1 MQIKIFARRRGASD
15 GLPAAVRSLNM
26 IKLTKRVGGIAP
38 SMTLAMS
45 AKSAEMKA
53 AGEKVINFGVGEPDF
68 NTPANIIQAAKDAMD
83 KGYTKYVAAAGLP
96 ALKKAVCEKFKRDN
110 GLDYKPSQIV
120 ICNGGKHAIFNAV
133 AAVVEEGDEVI
144 IPSPYWLTYPEVVR
158 FFGAVPRYVATTRE
172 NGFKMTAEQLEEA
185 ITPKTAMLI
194 FNSPCNPTG
203 AVYSEDEIKAI
214 AAVCERHNLCVL
226 SDEMYEKLVYDGLS
240 HYSIAQVSPRMKELT
255 IIVNGASKSYAMTGW
270 RLGYL
275 AAAEHVAKAIG
286 SFQSHATSN
295 VNTITQYAGLAAL
308 EGDQQPM
315 YDMVEAFAA
324 RREKMMEILEGY
336 RGVGLDYVR
345 PEGAFYVM
353 LVVDKF
359 YGRSN
364 SRKKIEGSMDF
375 AMELLADEKVA
386 ATPGVCFGDDECI
399 RLSYA
404 LSLEEMEEGLERIK
418 RFCLSLK

>member
-1 MQIKIFARRRGASD
+1 
-15 GLPAAVRSLNM
+15 M
-26 IKLTKRVGGIAP
+26 IKLTQRVSGIAP

-68 NTPANIIQAAKDAMD
+68 DTPKNIVEAAKEAMD

-96 ALKKAVCEKFKRDN
+96 ALKKAVCAKLLRDN
-110 GLDYKPSQIV
+110 ALEYEPSQIV
-120 ICNGGKHAIFNAV
+120 ISNGGKHAILNAV

-158 FFGAVPRYVATTRE
+158 FFGGVPRYVETSRE
-172 NGFKMTAEQLEEA
+172 NGFKLTPEQLEEA
-185 ITPKTAMLI
+185 ITPKTSMLI

-203 AVYSEDEIKAI
+203 AVYSEEEIRAL
-214 AAVCERHNLCVL
+214 AEVCVRHGLCVL

-240 HYSIAQVSPRMKELT
+240 HFSIAQASPEMKELT
-255 IIVNGASKSYAMTGW
+255 IIVNGVSKSYAMTGW

-275 AAAEHVAKAIG
+275 AAPAHVAKAIG

-295 VNTITQYAGLAAL
+295 VNTITQYAAL
-308 EGDQQPM
+308 EALRGDQQTVA
-315 YDMVEAFAA
+315 DMCAAFAE
-324 RREKMMEILEGY
+324 RRLKMMEVLDGY
-336 RGVGLDYVR
+336 KDIGLDYVK

-353 LVVDKF
+353 LIVDKF
-359 YGRSN
+359 YG
-364 SRKKIEGSMDF
+364 KKSGGKMICGSMGF
-375 AMELLADEKVA
+375 AMQLLSEQKVA
-386 ATPGVCFGDDECI
+386 ATPGVCFGDDSCI

-404 LSLEEMEEGLERIK
+404 LSMEEMVEGLGRI
-418 RFCLSLK
+418 REFCLSLK

>member
-1 MQIKIFARRRGASD
+1 
-15 GLPAAVRSLNM
+15 M
-26 IKLTKRVGGIAP
+26 IKLTKRVSEISP

-68 NTPANIIQAAKDAMD
+68 ITPEHIIQAAKDAMD
-83 KGYTKYVAAAGLP
+83 AGYTKYVAAAGLP
-96 ALKKAVCEKFKRDN
+96 ALKKAVCKKFVREN
-110 GLDYKPSQIV
+110 GLEYDPSQIV
-120 ICNGGKHAIFNAV
+120 ISNGGKHAILNAV

-158 FFGAVPRYVATTRE
+158 FFGGVPVYVPTTRE
-172 NGFKMTAEQLEEA
+172 NGFKMTAEQLEAA

-203 AVYSEDEIKAI
+203 AVYSEEEIKAI
-214 AAVCERHNLCVL
+214 AAVCEKHELCVL
-226 SDEMYEKLVYDGLS
+226 SDEMYEKLIYDGLK
-240 HYSIAQVSPRMKELT
+240 HYSIAQVSPKMKELT
-255 IIVNGASKSYAMTGW
+255 ILVNGVSKSYAMTGW

-275 AAAEHVAKAIG
+275 AASAPVAKAIG

-295 VNTITQYAGLAAL
+295 VNTITQYAALAAL
-308 EGDQQPM
+308 EGDQQPLE
-315 YDMVEAFAA
+315 DMVKAFAG
-324 RREKMMEILEGY
+324 RRLKMLEILDGY
-336 RGVGLDYVR
+336 KSLGLDYVK

-359 YGRSN
+359 YGKSCGA
-364 SRKKIEGSMDF
+364 KKIEGSMDF
-375 AMELLADEKVA
+375 SMELLAEQKVA
-386 ATPGVCFGDDECI
+386 ATPGICFGDDSCI

-404 LSLEEMEEGLERIK
+404 LSLEEMEEGLCRIK
-418 RFCLSLK
+418 DFCLGLK

>member
-1 MQIKIFARRRGASD
+1 
-15 GLPAAVRSLNM
+15 M
-26 IKLTKRVGGIAP
+26 IKLTKRVSNIAP

-68 NTPANIIQAAKDAMD
+68 NTPENIIQAARDAMD

-110 GLDYKPSQIV
+110 NLDYKPSQIV
-120 ICNGGKHAIFNAV
+120 ISNGGKHAILNAV

-158 FFGAVPRYVATTRE
+158 FFGGVPKYVETSRE
-172 NGFKMTAEQLEEA
+172 KDFKMTAEQLEA
-185 ITPKTAMLI
+185 TITPKTVMLI

-203 AVYSEDEIKAI
+203 AVYSEEEIKAI
-214 AAVCERHNLCVL
+214 AAVCEKHELCVL
-226 SDEMYEKLVYDGLS
+226 SDEIYEKLVYDGLK
-240 HYSIAQVSPRMKELT
+240 HYSIAEVSPKMKELT
-255 IIVNGASKSYAMTGW
+255 ILVNGVSKSYAMTGW

-295 VNTITQYAGLAAL
+295 VNTITQYAALAAL

-315 YDMVEAFAA
+315 ADMVKAFAA
-324 RREKMMEILEGY
+324 RRVKMMDILDGY
-336 RGVGLDYVR
+336 KQFGLDYVK

-353 LVVDKF
+353 LVCDKF
-359 YGRSN
+359 YGKSLGD
-364 SRKKIEGSMDF
+364 KKIEGSMDF
-375 AMELLADEKVA
+375 AMELLAAQKVA
-386 ATPGVCFGDDECI
+386 ATPGICFGDDSCI

-404 LSLEEMEEGLERIK
+404 LSVEEMEEGLERIK
-418 RFCLSLK
+418 AFCLSLK

>member
-1 MQIKIFARRRGASD
+1 
-15 GLPAAVRSLNM
+15 M
-26 IKLTKRVGGIAP
+26 IKLTKRVSEISP

-68 NTPANIIQAAKDAMD
+68 ITPEHIIQAAKDAMD
-83 KGYTKYVAAAGLP
+83 AGYTKYVAAAGLP
-96 ALKKAVCEKFKRDN
+96 ALKKAVCKKFARENALEYD
-110 GLDYKPSQIV
+110 PSQIV
-120 ICNGGKHAIFNAV
+120 ISNGGKHAILNAV

-158 FFGAVPRYVATTRE
+158 FFGGVPVYVPTTRE
-172 NGFKMTAEQLEEA
+172 NGFKMTAEQLEAA

-203 AVYSEDEIKAI
+203 AVYSEEEIKAI
-214 AAVCERHNLCVL
+214 AAVCEKHELCVL
-226 SDEMYEKLVYDGLS
+226 SDEMYEKLIYDGLK
-240 HYSIAQVSPRMKELT
+240 HYAIAQVSPKMKELT
-255 IIVNGASKSYAMTGW
+255 ILVNGVSKSYAMTGW

-275 AAAEHVAKAIG
+275 AASAPVAKAIG

-295 VNTITQYAGLAAL
+295 VNTITQYAALAAL
-308 EGDQQPM
+308 EGDQQPLE
-315 YDMVEAFAA
+315 DMVKAFAG
-324 RREKMMEILEGY
+324 RRLKMLEILDGY
-336 RGVGLDYVR
+336 KDLGLDYVK

-359 YGRSN
+359 YGKSCGA
-364 SRKKIEGSMDF
+364 KKIEGSMDF
-375 AMELLADEKVA
+375 SMELLAEQKVA
-386 ATPGVCFGDDECI
+386 ATPGICFGDDSCI

-404 LSLEEMEEGLERIK
+404 LSLEEMKEGLCRIK
-418 RFCLSLK
+418 DFCLGLK